1 MKCNFA
7 QIFVMKRILLIGA
20 GRSSS
25 YLISYLLD
33 KANTEGWELTI
44 GDISRESALDKL
56 GGSSSGRAIALD
68 IHDSIKTSAEI
79 EVADL
84 VISMLP
90 AHMHIA
96 IARECVR
103 LKKHLVTASYVSDDM
118 KELDKSAREA
128 GVILLNECGLDP
140 GIDHMSAMEV
150 IDKVHEGGGRF
161 SSFKSYTGGLV
172 APESNDNPWGYKFSW
187 NPKNVILAGQG
198 TAKYM
203 DKGKF
208 KYLPYHRL
216 YMQVEKCD
224 IDGLGTFDGYAN
236 RDSLSYRK
244 VYQLEHISTM
254 IRGTFR
260 QEGFCKAWNIFVQL
274 GLTDDSYKIEDAS
287 KLTWSQL
294 TEAFLPPDNAN
305 KSLRRRLA
313 DFVSLS
319 EDDEAIKMVEWTGIL
334 EDKALGKSNASPA
347 DLLQSLLELKWVL
360 GKEDKDM
367 IVMQH
372 LFEYEQDNK
381 KHKLRCS
388 LVVKGENSVYTA
400 MAKTVGLPVAIASVL
415 ILKGQIASRG
425 VKIPVEKEIY
435 VPVLKELE
443 KQGISFVHQLEGG
456 S

>member
-7 QIFVMKRILLIGA
+7 QILVMKKILLIGA

-25 YLISYLLD
+25 SLISYLLGRAED
-33 KANTEGWELTI
+33 EKWELTI
-44 GDISRESALDKL
+44 ADISKESATTKV
-56 GGSSSGRAIALD
+56 GGHPLGRAIAMD
-68 IHDSIKTSAEI
+68 IHDSVLCTSEI
-79 EVADL
+79 EKADL

-90 AHMHIA
+90 AHMHIS

-103 LKKHLVTASYVSDDM
+103 LKKHLVTASYVSDEM
-118 KELDKSAREA
+118 KELDKSAKDA

-150 IDKVHEGGGRF
+150 IDKVHANGGTF

-198 TAKYM
+198 TARYI
-203 DKGKF
+203 DKGKY

-216 YMQVEKCD
+216 YMHLEKCE
-224 IDGLGTFDGYAN
+224 IDGLGTFDGYPN

-244 VYQLEHISTM
+244 IYNLENISTM

-260 QEGFCKAWNIFVQL
+260 QEGFCKAWNVFVQL
-274 GLTDDSYKIEDAS
+274 GLTDDTYKIEDAS
-287 KLTWSQL
+287 KLTWAGL
-294 TEAFLPPDNAN
+294 TEAFLPQDNEG
-305 KSLRRRLA
+305 KSLRSRLA

-319 EDDEAIKMVEWTGIL
+319 EDDAAIKMVEWTGIL
-334 EDKALGKSNASPA
+334 EDKPLGMSSASPA
-347 DLLQSLLELKWVL
+347 DLLQSLLEKKWVL

-372 LFEYEQDNK
+372 LFEYEQDKK
-381 KHKLRCS
+381 KHKLLCS

-400 MAKTVGLPVAIASVL
+400 MAKTVGLPVAIASAL
-415 ILKGQIASRG
+415 ILKGKIVSRG

-435 VPVLKELE
+435 VPVLEELE